1 MPDFPHILAKNYLED
16 STITYK
22 KSDGSDATEDE
33 VYIKEH
39 LIDRSRISKFVGEN
53 TTPQYLIFDL
63 AEEKEC
69 DCFVLDKDFI
79 ISGGAGRHLKLQH
92 SAADDG
98 ETFDTDAVDLN
109 NAILADNSLPIWKT
123 FVAVSR
129 RYWRIRLEGLTA
141 APEIFNIWLGKRIQL
156 TFGPYGDFDPWEE
169 ESVDNPLRSESG
181 GFQNVH
187 YYSFRKFSFS
197 WENLTDTQMTLL
209 DQWWDEAGSTGLNW
223 WFLWEPDN
231 YEDNPGES
239 NAPVYLNSAGM
250 NRKFGFDRSVRS
262 GVIEG
267 MEVL

>member
-123 FVAVSR
+123 FVA
-129 RYWRIRLEGLTA
+129 
-141 APEIFNIWLGKRIQL
+141 
-156 TFGPYGDFDPWEE
+156 FGPYGDFDPWEE